1 MVSAMMKL
9 TLQAAT
15 LMVGTAVDSALTQ
28 STVLTV
34 NVRERTMVLSTHF
47 LLMAFVR
54 MKQTMETVCLMAL
67 IVVDMMTIMMVIMMI
82 THHHGLTLNLGVICP
97 FVLSV
102 FVMVCIFQS
111 IFPVYLKCI
120 EMN

>member
-54 MKQTMETVCLMAL
+54 MKQTMETACLMAL

-82 THHHGLTLNLGVICP
+82 THHHGMTLNLGVICP
-97 FVLSV
+97 FVQSAS
-102 FVMVCIFQS
+102 VMVCIFPS
-111 IFPVYLKCI
+111 IFLVYLKCI
-120 EMN
+120 EIN

>member
-15 LMVGTAVDSALTQ
+15 SMVGTAVDSVLTQ

-34 NVRERTMVLSTHF
+34 NVRERTMVLSMHF
-47 LLMAFVR
+47 LLTAFVR
-54 MKQTMETVCLMAL
+54 MKQTMETVCLMVL

-82 THHHGLTLNLGVICP
+82 THHHGMTLNLGVICP
-97 FVLSV
+97 FVRSV
-102 FVMVCIFQS
+102 SVMVCIF
-111 IFPVYLKCI
+111 
-120 EMN
+120 

>member
-34 NVRERTMVLSTHF
+34 NARERTMVLSMHF

-67 IVVDMMTIMMVIMMI
+67 IVVDMMIITMVIMMI
-82 THHHGLTLNLGVICP
+82 LGTLLLGTQHYAQ
-97 FVLSV
+97 SV
-102 FVMVCIFQS
+102 CAKVCASLQLQTSFEKMDFSKLI
-111 IFPVYLKCI
+111 
-120 EMN
+120 

>member
-15 LMVGTAVDSALTQ
+15 LMEGTAVDSALTQ

-34 NVRERTMVLSTHF
+34 NVREKTMVLSTHF

-54 MKQTMETVCLMAL
+54 MKQTMETVCLMVL

-102 FVMVCIFQS
+102 FVMVCIFRS

-120 EMN
+120 EIN